1 MVFVVIRVLT
11 RCVVFVVITVL
22 TRGVCGV
29 CGYNNIN

>member
-11 RCVVFVVITVL
+11 RCVVFVFITVL

-29 CGYNNIN
+29 CGYNSIN